1 MKKVFQMFLDGSGDT
16 SSKRIM
22 GVALIISGII
32 GSFTKMDSAN
42 VGILVGSGMAV
53 FVATAITKT

>member
-22 GVALIISGII
+22 GVSLVVSGII
-32 GSFTKMDSAN
+32 GCFIGMDNAN
-42 VGILVGSGMAV
+42 VWALLGCGLGIFGFQAV
-53 FVATAITKT
+53 TKT